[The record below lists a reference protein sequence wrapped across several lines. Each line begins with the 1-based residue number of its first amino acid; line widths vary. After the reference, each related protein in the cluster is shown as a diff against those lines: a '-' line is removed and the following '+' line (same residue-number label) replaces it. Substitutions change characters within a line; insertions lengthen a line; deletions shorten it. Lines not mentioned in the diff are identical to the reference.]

1 MLLGAAAAAGAGG
14 MHALAIF
21 AVVKGSCIAGV
32 VCVRAF
38 VVEVLGWMIEPTNSL
53 RPGDPRGPVKERS
66 TRMHA
71 ALLVS

>member
-21 AVVKGSCIAGV
+21 AVKGSCIAGV